1 MLVSGSTDTCNTL
14 KKTNQPI
21 VQYLQSTEIEK
32 LLAAPDPSTKKGLRD
47 QALLCLMYDSG
58 CRVQELADIKVR
70 DLRLSFPEQVSL
82 TGKGRKTRIVPL
94 LKETSSI
101 LKKYM
106 QVYRL
111 DEISK
116 QDTPLFFNVRGEKL
130 TRQGITYI
138 LQKYADS
145 VHIECISPHV
155 IRHSKAMHLTDADI
169 NPIYIRD
176 FLGHSDL
183 KTTQIYS
190 KTSVATKR
198 KALEKLEASKPL
210 AKDENPSNTDWT
222 SNESLMDWLKSLG
235 K

>member
-1 MLVSGSTDTCNTL
+1 MPGSGISRYKSKRFAPFLSRTSFPYRKR
-14 KKTNQPI
+14 KKNKNCSFI
-21 VQYLQSTEIEK
+21 KGNK
-32 LLAAPDPSTKKGLRD
+32 LNTKK
-47 QALLCLMYDSG
+47 Y
-58 CRVQELADIKVR
+58 IH
-70 DLRLSFPEQVSL
+70 
-82 TGKGRKTRIVPL
+82 
-94 LKETSSI
+94 
-101 LKKYM
+101 
-106 QVYRL
+106 VYKL

-145 VHIECISPHV
+145 ANIESISPHV

-183 KTTQIYS
+183 KTTHIYS
-190 KTSVATKR
+190 KTSVVTKR
-198 KALEKLEASKPL
+198 KALEKLEDSKPL
-210 AKDENPSNTDWT
+210 TKDEDPSTTDWT
-222 SNESLMDWLKSLG
+222 SNESLMDWLRSLG